1 MKETYKIKDLEQI
14 KLLSDPLKLQLLQAF
29 ALAERTTKQVAEELG
44 ESVTKLYRHV
54 DALHDAGL
62 LEIIQ
67 ETRKRGTVERT
78 FRAVAQRFEAD
89 HELFAE
95 DAEQEGINV
104 ARDLLRAG
112 EAEILEAIASMGKG
126 EGDALEPLF
135 VRFRCTGTAE
145 RIEELRD
152 SLANWIE
159 SVQAED
165 ECKEGG
171 TDEAGAMIAFYPIRQ
186 SKHEQKSGD

>member
-44 ESVTKLYRHV
+44 ENVTKLYRHV

-62 LEIIQ
+62 LEIAQ

-95 DAEQEGINV
+95 DTEQEGINA

-112 EAEILEAIASMGKG
+112 EVEILEAIANMGEG
-126 EGDALEPLF
+126 EGDTLEPVV
-135 VRFRCTGTAE
+135 VRFRCRGTAE
-145 RIEELRD
+145 RIAELRD
-152 SLANWIE
+152 SLVDWME

-165 ECKEGG
+165 ESDEGG
-171 TDEAGAMIAFYPIRQ
+171 TDEAGALIAFYPIR
-186 SKHEQKSGD
+186 KD